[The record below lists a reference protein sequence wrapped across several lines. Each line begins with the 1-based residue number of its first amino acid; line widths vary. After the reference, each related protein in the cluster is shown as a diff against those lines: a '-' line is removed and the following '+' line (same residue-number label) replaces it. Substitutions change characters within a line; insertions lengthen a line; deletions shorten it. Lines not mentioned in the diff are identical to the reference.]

1 MRDDCAF
8 IAFNAATIG
17 VLKSQ
22 KSTHRRKQEM
32 AGIAALAD
40 KNDIETTDPAMSS
53 GKTPWYFGLT
63 MQVFVA
69 AVIGIA
75 LGHYFPQVG
84 EAMQPLGDTFIKLIR
99 MVVAPIAFLTIV
111 SGVATVGDLK
121 RVGKIG
127 GSAILYFEI
136 VTTAAL
142 ALGLI
147 VADVVKPG
155 AGLGHAAA
163 AAVDVRQYQDAA
175 AGNSVVHFL
184 TNLVPDNVVGA
195 FARGDLLQIV
205 LFGVLFG
212 CAGTLVGA
220 KAEPL
225 LNVIHSTSTIM
236 FRLINMVMRLA
247 PIGAFGAMAFSVG
260 KYGIGSVVI
269 LGKVLACVY
278 ATSII
283 FVVAVLFVVARAS
296 GFSLYRLLSFAGAEI
311 LIVVGTAASESVLP
325 QLIAKLNRL
334 GCSLPAASL
343 VLPTG
348 YSFNADGASIYLS
361 IAALFI
367 AQAYGIDMTLGQQ
380 IGLLVLLMLTSK
392 GASGVGGA
400 GFITLAATLSA
411 THVLPVEGLGLLIGV
426 DRFMTQARATTNII
440 GNIVGT
446 VVVSRLAGE
455 FDDAQAGQVYADYF
469 GPGTRFNLRR
479 SAQTA

>member
-1 MRDDCAF
+1 
-8 IAFNAATIG
+8 
-17 VLKSQ
+17 
-22 KSTHRRKQEM
+22 M

-40 KNDIETTDPAMSS
+40 KNDMETAAPAMSP
-53 GKTPWYFGLT
+53 GKAPRYFGLT
-63 MQVFVA
+63 MQVLAA
-69 AVIGIA
+69 AVIGAA
-75 LGHYFPQVG
+75 LGHCSPQIG
-84 EAMQPLGDTFIKLIR
+84 EAMQPVGDTFIKLIR

-111 SGVATVGDLK
+111 SGIATVGDLK

-163 AAVDVRQYQDAA
+163 AAVDLRQYQDAA
-175 AGNSVVHFL
+175 GSPVIHFL

-195 FARGDLLQIV
+195 FAQGDLLQIV
-205 LFGVLFG
+205 LFSVLFG
-212 CAGTLVGA
+212 CAGTLVGE
-220 KAEPL
+220 KAGPL
-225 LNVIHSTSTIM
+225 LSVIHSTSTIM

-278 ATSII
+278 ASSII

-311 LIVVGTAASESVLP
+311 LIVIGTAASESVLP

-334 GCSLPAASL
+334 GCSLPAVSL

-426 DRFMTQARATTNII
+426 DRFMTQVRATTNII
-440 GNIVGT
+440 GNIVGA
-446 VVVSRLAGE
+446 VVVSRLVGE
-455 FDDAQAGQVYADYF
+455 FDDAQAERVYAEYF

-479 SAQTA
+479 TARTA